1 MRVLGRR
8 LFSSG
13 STRVSRTRSV
23 VPSYVYGGRIA
34 MELLGDEVLQQEAL
48 LVIERFPTSGLFPG
62 LQLRP

>member
-1 MRVLGRR
+1 
-8 LFSSG
+8 
-13 STRVSRTRSV
+13 
-23 VPSYVYGGRIA
+23 